1 MLEHEIYASND
12 SLRPISLQFRKNVFE
27 VLSAQCI
34 KLLFAIG
41 ATNGTDE
48 EVFERQ
54 RIEMLGWRRIVCN
67 YQVNYW
73 STRSISGVK

>member
-1 MLEHEIYASND
+1 MKFTLQTTRFDPSRYNLEKMYSKCFLHN
-12 SLRPISLQFRKNVFE
+12 
-27 VLSAQCI
+27 VLS
-34 KLLFAIG
+34 LLFAIG